1 VAIVGAGPRGTSVL
15 ERLLARI
22 AAIPE
27 PRPQVEIHLIDP
39 YPAGPGHVW
48 RTDQSRLYLMNTQ
61 SFYPTLVP
69 DRELPTA
76 SPIGLSFEQW
86 RTAQRAD
93 PDATLSADDVA
104 ELAVLKTAGFPSR
117 ALYGRYLRWT
127 FQRLAAR
134 LPAGVTLHEHR
145 TEAVAARPTTAAP
158 GYVVDLADGTRL
170 AVEHLVLALGHL
182 QSRLGPEQ
190 ELLAA
195 GAAKAGLRYWP
206 PAVPNDVDWD
216 ALPPGQPVLVRGMGL
231 NFFDVLGQLTEG
243 RGGTF
248 VPTGLPAGEALR
260 YLPSGREPLIA
271 AASRRGTPYR
281 AKAELASYYPS
292 SVRLRFLSAE
302 AVTGLTGGMDK
313 PGFDHD
319 LWPRLHRDALW
330 AYYSTLARVRPG
342 TILPGPARS
351 DPAPSGRASPER
363 ANPKPANPQPADPA
377 RTGTAEA
384 EAAVVGRF
392 LDRLDQALHQP
403 GPEWEDQLKTV
414 LASHIDPAD
423 RLNLEALARPFGA
436 RHFAGHQAFADAV
449 HAYLQADARGSAAGE
464 DDPLKM
470 AIGALNAGR
479 AVIKNVVC
487 DGGITDESW
496 LGELRGWFEP
506 FVEGLASG
514 PPALRVEQL
523 AALVREGIVRFV
535 GPDPVFGLDPEQR
548 VFTASSPWVDA
559 PAWRSKDLVEALAP
573 ANRVLQNSSPLLEQ
587 LLADGLVRPRIML
600 ASDGQPVATSGL
612 DLSAPPYRA
621 IDAAGRVAQGLYVIG
636 LQLSSVQW
644 GTAIAAQAGSEYRS
658 GYRTLQD
665 ADQIAEHILT
675 AGPQPGR

>member
-1 VAIVGAGPRGTSVL
+1 
-15 ERLLARI
+15 
-22 AAIPE
+22 
-27 PRPQVEIHLIDP
+27 
-39 YPAGPGHVW
+39 
-48 RTDQSRLYLMNTQ
+48 
-61 SFYPTLVP
+61 
-69 DRELPTA
+69 
-76 SPIGLSFEQW
+76 
-86 RTAQRAD
+86 
-93 PDATLSADDVA
+93 
-104 ELAVLKTAGFPSR
+104 
-117 ALYGRYLRWT
+117 
-127 FQRLAAR
+127 
-134 LPAGVTLHEHR
+134 
-145 TEAVAARPTTAAP
+145 
-158 GYVVDLADGTRL
+158 
-170 AVEHLVLALGHL
+170 
-182 QSRLGPEQ
+182 
-190 ELLAA
+190 
-195 GAAKAGLRYWP
+195 
-206 PAVPNDVDWD
+206 
-216 ALPPGQPVLVRGMGL
+216 
-231 NFFDVLGQLTEG
+231 
-243 RGGTF
+243 
-248 VPTGLPAGEALR
+248 
-260 YLPSGREPLIA
+260 
-271 AASRRGTPYR
+271 
-281 AKAELASYYPS
+281 S

-351 DPAPSGRASPER
+351 DPAASGRASPER
-363 ANPKPANPQPADPA
+363 ANPEPANPKPANPGPANPTD
-377 RTGTAEA
+377 TGTAEA

-559 PAWRSKDLVEALAP
+559 PPWRSKDLVEALAP

-621 IDAAGRVAQGLYVIG
+621 IDAAGRVAPGLYVIG

-665 ADQIAEHILT
+665 ADRIAEHILA
-675 AGPQPGR
+675 AGPAAGRSAG